1 MADRITQAQP
11 IGFADAE
18 KRRRL
23 RGRPEVKSSFERIP
37 EYTAK
42 DVCVRTSKSTPLNT
56 KPILPEKLIAPNS
69 IIPIQDDIYGK
80 GQALKDFCGFCGD
93 DGR

>member
-18 KRRRL
+18 KGRRL

-37 EYTAK
+37 EYTAN
-42 DVCVRTSKSTPLNT
+42 DVCVRTSKSTPYNT
-56 KPILPEKLIAPNS
+56 NPILPKKPIAPSN
-69 IIPIQDDIYGK
+69 IIPDDIYGK
-80 GQALKDFCGFCGD
+80 GQALKGFYGD
-93 DGR
+93 DER